1 MRQQAFEDRHQ
12 ALWQAFAARLDLL
25 EKRRKS
31 VDNPLPAEDFPATY
45 RQLCQHLALARA
57 RHYSSGLLVYLEQLT
72 LRAHQQLYR
81 APRLRAAALADFLLD
96 EFPRLV
102 RQEWR
107 LVLLCT
113 LLFYGPLLLLAGL
126 VYQSPELIY
135 TLLPAEGVAE
145 FESMYQPDGDAS
157 DRAAD
162 SDVLMFGF
170 YIYNNI
176 GIGLRTFGAGL
187 LCGIGSAFILLFNG
201 TFLGA
206 VTGYIAQR
214 GYGETFFPFVIGHG
228 AFELTGI
235 VLAGVAG
242 LRLGLTLLRP
252 GPYTRL
258 EALRRAAPVGLRLVY
273 GVVALLLLAA
283 FVEAFWSSNR
293 ALPAQVRYAVGGL
306 CWLLVLAY
314 LTLVGR
320 RAA

>member
-1 MRQQAFEDRHQ
+1 MRQQVFEDRHQ

-25 EKRRKS
+25 EKRRKA
-31 VDNPLPAEDFPATY
+31 VDNPLPADEFPAVY

-57 RHYSSGLLVYLEQLT
+57 RRYSSGLIAYLEQLT

-81 APRLRAAALADFLLD
+81 APRLRSSAILAFLLD

-113 LLFYGPLLLLAGL
+113 LLFYGPFLVLAAL
-126 VYQSPELIY
+126 VYRAPELIY
-135 TLLPAEGVAE
+135 TLLPPDSVAD
-145 FESMYQPDGDAS
+145 FEAMYQPDGS
-157 DRAAD
+157 GGDRAAE

-187 LCGIGSAFILLFNG
+187 LFGVGSAFILLFNG

-206 VTGYIAQR
+206 VTGYVVQR

-242 LRLGLTLLRP
+242 LRLGLTLLLP

-258 EALRRAAPVGLRLVY
+258 EALRRMAHVGLRLVY
-273 GVVALLLLAA
+273 GVVALLLIAA

-293 ALPAQVRYAVGGL
+293 ALPAEVRYTVGGL
-306 CWLLVLAY
+306 FWLLVIAY
-314 LTLVGR
+314 LTLAGR